1 MFARM
6 KKVQL
11 PDVAEAA
18 GVTTMTVSR
27 YFSDPNLVSLRTRD
41 AIEAAIDRLGYVRDG
56 FATSMAGRSAPI
68 LVAIVPTLE
77 HPYAAQVFRGVSDV
91 AREADAALM
100 VFETMFDAARQDAV
114 IASALSWRPT
124 GIVHLGGA
132 LSESARRKVDASGC
146 RFVEAWELPDTPV
159 DVAIGVPNRRL
170 ARDLTSALL
179 RAGYGRVA
187 FALRRSGHRVED
199 ERIAGYREAMADAGI
214 TPDVLEVPADIS
226 SLEAGAR
233 LLRQA
238 MVLRP
243 RPDAVLFAG
252 DLLAAGAILSS
263 GDAKVRVPHEV
274 AVAGMGGYDIGAHLR
289 PALTTA
295 SIPSRAIGEAAARLA
310 LETRQGEVR
319 REMAFELMERSSAR
333 LA

>member
-1 MFARM
+1 M

-11 PDVAEAA
+11 RDVADAA
-18 GVTTMTVSR
+18 GVTPMTVSR
-27 YFSDPNLVSLRTRD
+27 FFSDPRLVSRKTRK

-56 FATSMAGRSAPI
+56 FATHMAGRSAPI
-68 LVAIVPTLE
+68 LAAIVPTLE
-77 HPYAAQVFRGVSDV
+77 HPYAADVFRGVSDV
-91 AREADAALM
+91 AREAGAALM
-100 VFETMFDAARQDAV
+100 VFETMFDAARQDSAV
-114 IASALSWRPT
+114 ASALSWRPT
-124 GIVHLGGA
+124 GIVHLGGS
-132 LSESARRKVDASGC
+132 LSASARRKVDASGC

-179 RAGYGRVA
+179 RAGYHRVA

-199 ERIAGYREAMADAGI
+199 ERIAGYLEAMADGR
-214 TPDVLEVPADIS
+214 TESRVLEVPAEMA
-226 SLEAGAR
+226 SLEAGEQ
-233 LLRQA
+233 LLRKA
-238 MVLRP
+238 IALRP

-263 GDAKVRVPHEV
+263 GEVGVRIPDDV

-289 PALTTA
+289 PRLTTA
-295 SIPSRAIGEAAARLA
+295 YIPSHAIGETAARLA
-310 LETRQGEVR
+310 LERRRTEVR
-319 REMAFELMERSSAR
+319 REIAFDLLERASAR